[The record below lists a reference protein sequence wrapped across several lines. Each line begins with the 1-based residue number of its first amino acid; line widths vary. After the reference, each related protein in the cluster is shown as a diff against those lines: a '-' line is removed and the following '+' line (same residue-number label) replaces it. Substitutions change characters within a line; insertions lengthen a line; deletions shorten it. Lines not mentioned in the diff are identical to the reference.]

1 MNTQS
6 RKEQEKIARKNE
18 IMEAGLQLF
27 AEKDY
32 HEVTVDEIAE
42 RVGLSKGTLYL
53 YFKNK
58 EDLFFSIV
66 QGKADLFYER
76 LHTATVCD
84 KSFAECLHGFV
95 YTFLSFFEEY
105 KPYFKIIQS
114 DKTRLSMD
122 EHYRLQNF
130 SMGVFHKFFDLMIKL
145 IEIGKKQHVIR
156 SIETVVLAK
165 NLRGILNAF
174 TFHRVFLG
182 SQETVEQ
189 ETDHVVDLFL
199 HGAIK
204 HGQ

>member
-1 MNTQS
+1 MNTQN
-6 RKEQEKIARKNE
+6 RKEQEKLARKQD
-18 IMEAGLQLF
+18 ILEAGLQLF
-27 AEKDY
+27 AEKDF

-66 QGKADLFYER
+66 QDKTDLLYGR
-76 LHTATVCD
+76 LHAAIEYD
-84 KSFAECLHGFV
+84 QSFDDCLKGFV

-105 KPYFKIIQS
+105 KPYFKIVQS
-114 DKTRLSMD
+114 EKIRLNVD
-122 EHYRLQNF
+122 DHYRLHQF
-130 SMGVFHKFFDLMIKL
+130 GMGAFQTFFNLFIEL
-145 IEIGKKQHVIR
+145 IEIGKKQKIIR
-156 SIETVVLAK
+156 NIETVVLAK
-165 NLRGILNAF
+165 NLRGILNSF

-199 HGAIK
+199 HGVAK
-204 HGQ
+204 H

>member
-6 RKEQEKIARKNE
+6 RKELEKIARRNE
-18 IMEAGLQLF
+18 ILEAGLQLF
-27 AEKDY
+27 AEKDF

-66 QGKADLFYER
+66 QDKTDLLYER
-76 LHTATVCD
+76 LHAAIECD
-84 KSFAECLHGFV
+84 KSFTDCLKGFV

-105 KPYFKIIQS
+105 KPYFKIVQS
-114 DKTRLSMD
+114 EKIRLSMD
-122 EHYRLQNF
+122 EHYRL
-130 SMGVFHKFFDLMIKL
+130 HKFGMDAFQMFFDLMIGL
-145 IEIGKKQHVIR
+145 IEIGKKQKVVR
-156 SIETVVLAK
+156 DIETVVLAK
-165 NLRGILNAF
+165 NLRGVLNAF

-182 SQETVEQ
+182 SEETVEQ

-199 HGAIK
+199 HGAIQ